1 MEITS
6 VRSFLDYYDRIR
18 ARTIRV
24 INLIPPAQI
33 EFTYMPGKFSVADEI
48 RHIAGI
54 ERYMFAET
62 IAGRSSGYPGCGK
75 DLADGHE
82 KIMKYFNE
90 LHLEALEIFSR
101 LTDYEL
107 SEKCMTPGNVQM
119 PIWKWLRAMIEHEI
133 HHRGKLYVYLNL
145 LNIDA
150 PPLFGLTSE
159 EVKERSMKIKV

>member
-1 MEITS
+1 MQIIS

-18 ARTIRV
+18 DRTIRV
-24 INLIPPAQI
+24 INLIPPSQI
-33 EFTYMPGKFSVADEI
+33 EYTYMPGKFSIGDEI

-62 IAGRSSGYPGCGK
+62 IAGRSSAYPGCGK
-75 DLADGHE
+75 EVADGHE

-90 LHLEALEIFSR
+90 LHLEALGIFSR
-101 LTDYEL
+101 LTDAEL
-107 SEKCMTPGNVQM
+107 SEKCMTPGKVQM

-159 EVKERSMKIKV
+159 EVRKRSKVPTF